1 MVVHS
6 IFPKDFYLHEIRV
19 AWGFLE
25 RVLSSGN
32 IKKGNFKKEKR
43 GSRQESKDKV
53 VEQKLNDLISINWY
67 SKQVCTRKLGYVLF
81 EHLVIHV
88 KFITLIIIQ
97 LTIKQWFF
105 IVLNKNWELR
115 RERISK
121 IVIC

>member
-25 RVLSSGN
+25 MVSSSGN

-81 EHLVIHV
+81 EHLVIRV
-88 KFITLIIIQ
+88 KFITLMIIA
-97 LTIKQWFF
+97 
-105 IVLNKNWELR
+105 R
-115 RERISK
+115 
-121 IVIC
+121 

>member
-1 MVVHS
+1 MVLHK

-32 IKKGNFKKEKR
+32 IKKGNFKEEKT

-67 SKQVCTRKLGYVLF
+67 SEQVCTRKLGYVLF
-81 EHLVIHV
+81 EHLVIRV
-88 KFITLIIIQ
+88 KYITLIIIQ
-97 LTIKQWFF
+97 LTIKW
-105 IVLNKNWELR
+105 
-115 RERISK
+115 
-121 IVIC
+121 

>member
-25 RVLSSGN
+25 IFWSSGN

-43 GSRQESKDKV
+43 GSRQGSKDKV

-67 SKQVCTRKLGYVLF
+67 SEQVCIRKLGYVLF
-81 EHLVIHV
+81 KIIWKAHKHTLVHLYLVWTYCDSCQIHN
-88 KFITLIIIQ
+88 FDNYT
-97 LTIKQWFF
+97 T
-105 IVLNKNWELR
+105 NN
-115 RERISK
+115 
-121 IVIC
+121 